1 MTVSAWIFL
10 TLAIVGAAFGLW
22 QLASRRCTF
31 RRLNALLDRAIA
43 GGFSEDRFDET
54 ELSALEGK
62 LARFLR
68 GSAHAQKMIAGE

>member
-22 QLASRRCTF
+22 QLASRRRTF

-54 ELSALEGK
+54 CLLYTSPSPRDA
-62 LARFLR
+62 
-68 GSAHAQKMIAGE
+68 

>member
-22 QLASRRCTF
+22 QLASRRRTF

-43 GGFSEDRFDET
+43 GD
-54 ELSALEGK
+54 
-62 LARFLR
+62 FLR
-68 GSAHAQKMIAGE
+68 IGSMKRNCLL

>member
-22 QLASRRCTF
+22 QLASRRRTF

-54 ELSALEGK
+54 ELSA
-62 LARFLR
+62 
-68 GSAHAQKMIAGE
+68 

>member
-22 QLASRRCTF
+22 QLASRRRTV

-54 ELSALEGK
+54 ELSA
-62 LARFLR
+62 
-68 GSAHAQKMIAGE
+68 